1 MSETSKNPAV
11 TEEFRKSITDFVKD
25 ILFTFPEYKENLEK
39 WIDSNTE
46 MSEFQA
52 LFEHCFCSERLQRRE
67 CSERS
72 ERAQVNL
79 LVNS

>member
-46 MSEFQA
+46 MWSYVLNDYKK
-52 LFEHCFCSERLQRRE
+52 LFKFER
-67 CSERS
+67 
-72 ERAQVNL
+72 V
-79 LVNS
+79 